1 MENGQVFE
9 ARKSDH
15 ITASMDPSV
24 QSGGG
29 GFERFSFVHEALPE
43 IDFSE
48 VSIASKLFVG
58 AANLGVSGAID
69 VRSPFFISSM
79 TAGHGGSLQLNEIF
93 ARAAEHHG
101 WAMGVGSQRR
111 ELHDPESAREWA
123 GVRKRAPRAILF
135 GNIGLSQLIEVG
147 PDKVLKLVDSLEA
160 SALIVHLNPLQEALQ
175 MEGTPNFRGGL
186 NALEGLSGLMA
197 SRFKKPVIVKETG
210 CGISATTAEKLFR
223 VGVSVVDVAG
233 RGGTHWGRIEGW
245 RSRQKSGAGSGVKS
259 PDQRRQ
265 ENLADAAESF
275 RNWGITTAEALEQV
289 TKVAAIAN
297 GASGG
302 SSGREGRRREVWA
315 SGGVRSG
322 VDGAKALKLG
332 ATAVGF
338 AQPILAAA
346 LLGEE
351 RLLQVMERFDYEL
364 KTVLFCSGAKDLESF
379 VETAQMV
386 SEEPLGV
393 AKDWKG

>member
-29 GFERFSFVHEALPE
+29 GFDRFSFVHEALPE
-43 IDFSE
+43 IDFRE
-48 VSIASKLFVG
+48 VSITAKLFSESN
-58 AANLGVSGAID
+58 AAVA
-69 VRSPFFISSM
+69 VKSPFFISSM
-79 TAGHGGSLQLNEIF
+79 TAGHSGSLKLNEIF
-93 ARAAEHHG
+93 ARAAESRG

-111 ELHDPESAREWA
+111 ELHDAESTREWSS
-123 GVRKRAPRAILF
+123 VRKAAPRAILF

-147 PDKVLKLVDSLEA
+147 SDKVLKLVDSLEA
-160 SALIVHLNPLQEALQ
+160 AALIIHLNPLQEALQ

-186 NALEGLSGLMA
+186 NALEELSSRMN
-197 SRFKKPVIVKETG
+197 SRFQKPVIVKETG

-245 RSRQKSGAGSGVKS
+245 RSRQKANAGLANAG
-259 PDQRRQ
+259 
-265 ENLADAAESF
+265 LADAAQSLGD
-275 RNWGITTAEALEQV
+275 WGISTAESLEQV
-289 TKVAAIAN
+289 AKVAAIT
-297 GASGG
+297 G
-302 SSGREGRRREVWA
+302 REVWA
-315 SGGVRSG
+315 SGGIRSG
-322 VDGAKALKLG
+322 LDGAKALKLG
-332 ATAVGF
+332 AKAVGF

-346 LLGEE
+346 LSGEE

-364 KTVLFCSGAKDLESF
+364 KTVLFCTGTKDLESF
-379 VETAQMV
+379 VETAQLV
-386 SEEPLGV
+386 S
-393 AKDWKG
+393 KG